1 MTYDAHLGDIKKAQ
15 TRLDYIRECVMGL
28 EQRDE
33 YTAAND
39 LRKNIPRLEKELEFL
54 KKMA

>member
-1 MTYDAHLGDIKKAQ
+1 
-15 TRLDYIRECVMGL
+15 MGL